1 MIYFIYHYECAVGRK
16 RRSSSK
22 ASLLL
27 MMLYILLDIGTEEE
41 RRAVEMAYNFS
52 SRKAYFNIYE
62 VEEGDVAMSL
72 DWPNDLKFGDSFD
85 VKVVVTNSSNYKRT
99 LNLKITSTMAFYTG
113 VAGKVLKAKEDTLHL
128 AAKEGT
134 IN

>member
-1 MIYFIYHYECAVGRK
+1 
-16 RRSSSK
+16 
-22 ASLLL
+22 
-27 MMLYILLDIGTEEE
+27 
-41 RRAVEMAYNFS
+41 MAYNFS
-52 SRKAYFNIYE
+52 SRKRFNIYG
-62 VEEGDVAMSL
+62 VEEGDVAISL

-85 VKVVVTNSSNYKRT
+85 VKVVVTNSSNSRRT

-113 VAGKVLKAKEDTLHL
+113 VAGKILNAKEDTLHV